1 MKLSRKPG
9 PEHKGLC
16 KPFQG
21 TGLCLEGSVEPLKDI
36 KQDGDGNKLTIH
48 RKEKTSEYLINLQ
61 TIVVDIFC
69 FCLDSTS

>member
-21 TGLCLEGSVEPLKDI
+21 TGLCLEGPVEPLKDI

-48 RKEKTSEYLINLQ
+48 RKEKNFRVSYKFA
-61 TIVVDIFC
+61 DHC
-69 FCLDSTS
+69 S

>member
-1 MKLSRKPG
+1 MKLSRKAG
-9 PEHKGLC
+9 PKHKGLC

-21 TGLCLEGSVEPLKDI
+21 MGLCLEGPVEPLKDI
-36 KQDGDGNKLTIH
+36 KQDGDGNKLIVY
-48 RKEKTSEYLINLQ
+48 RKEKTSECLINLQ